1 LSVVGESSFPDILAV
16 DDTPNNLSLLAELL
30 KDRYRVRIATNGA
43 KAIELAIAHPPD
55 LILLDIMMPGLN
67 GYEVLER
74 LRADA
79 RLRHIP
85 VIMISAVGEIE
96 SVIRCIE
103 LGAEDYLPKPFNPT
117 LLKARVGASLE
128 RKRLHDAI
136 QAQAEQLADW
146 NRKLEQRV
154 GDQVA
159 ELERLARLKRFFAPT
174 LVEAILDRGGEELL
188 KMHRREVVVTF
199 LDLRGFSQ
207 FTERCEPEEV
217 VRVLAAYHQE
227 MGELI
232 IAYEGTLERFAGDGM
247 MVFFN
252 DPIVLNNPAHNA
264 VLMALAMQ
272 ERFRALRADWAKRGY
287 ELDLGIGIAQ
297 GYATLGAIGFESRWD
312 YACIGSVSNLAARL
326 CGEAKGGQILTEQ
339 KTIASVEDLVQAE
352 FLGELTFKGI
362 PYPTRVF
369 NVTAC
374 TRPPDPALPTSAP
387 KAPAGPARGAD
398 GKYRDR

>member
-1 LSVVGESSFPDILAV
+1 VVGESSFPDILAV

-30 KDRYRVRIATNGA
+30 KDRYRVRVATNGA

-74 LRADA
+74 IRADA

-128 RKRLHDAI
+128 RKQLHDAI

-154 GDQVA
+154 EEQVA

-272 ERFRALRADWAKRGY
+272 ERFRALRVDWAKRGY
-287 ELDLGIGIAQ
+287 ELELGIGIAQ

-339 KTIASVEDLVQAE
+339 KTIASVEDLVQSE

-374 TRPPDPALPTSAP
+374 SRPPDLAPPMSAM
-387 KAPAGPARGAD
+387 KAPASPAPGANE
-398 GKYRDR
+398 KYRDC

>member
-1 LSVVGESSFPDILAV
+1 MNVAGEPPYPDILAV

-30 KDRYRVRIATNGA
+30 KDRYRVRVATNGA

-55 LILLDIMMPGLN
+55 LFLLDIMMPGLN

-74 LRADA
+74 IRADA

-96 SVIRCIE
+96 SVVRCIE

-136 QAQAEQLADW
+136 QAQAEQLAEW
-146 NRKLEQRV
+146 NRKLERRV
-154 GDQVA
+154 QEQVA
-159 ELERLARLKRFFAPT
+159 ELERLARLKRFFTPSLAA
-174 LVEAILDRGGEELL
+174 AILDRGGEELL
-188 KMHRREVVVTF
+188 KMHRREVVVAF
-199 LDLRGFSQ
+199 LDLRGFTE

-217 VRVLAAYHQE
+217 VRVLAAYHE
-227 MGELI
+227 AMGELI
-232 IAYEGTLERFAGDGM
+232 IAHEGTLERFAGDGM
-247 MVFFN
+247 MIFFN
-252 DPIVLNNPAHNA
+252 DPFVLDNPARNA
-264 VLMALAMQ
+264 ILMALAMQ
-272 ERFRALRADWAKRGY
+272 ERFSALRAAWAKRGY
-287 ELDLGIGIAQ
+287 DLDLGIGIAQ

-326 CGEAKGGQILTEQ
+326 CAQAKGGQILTEQ
-339 KTIASVEDLVQAE
+339 KTLASVEHLVQAN
-352 FLGELTFKGI
+352 FLGDLTFKGI
-362 PYPTRVF
+362 PYPVRVF

-374 TRPPDPALPTSAP
+374 TRD
-387 KAPAGPARGAD
+387 
-398 GKYRDR
+398 